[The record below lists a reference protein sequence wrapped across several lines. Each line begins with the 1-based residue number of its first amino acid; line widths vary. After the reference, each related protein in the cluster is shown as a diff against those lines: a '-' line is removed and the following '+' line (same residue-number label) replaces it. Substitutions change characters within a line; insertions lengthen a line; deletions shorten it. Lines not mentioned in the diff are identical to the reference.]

1 MAATKMKNSRHG
13 KGGGFG
19 SVDQNNS
26 GMRDHVLKGK
36 GNNKPTG
43 TPKAPKNRSAMVGN
57 KIGNS
62 RHGVC

>member
-1 MAATKMKNSRHG
+1 MATKMKNSRHG
-13 KGGGFG
+13 KGAGFG
-19 SVDQNNS
+19 SVNTNNS

-43 TPKAPKNRSAMVGN
+43 SPKLPKNHSAMVGN